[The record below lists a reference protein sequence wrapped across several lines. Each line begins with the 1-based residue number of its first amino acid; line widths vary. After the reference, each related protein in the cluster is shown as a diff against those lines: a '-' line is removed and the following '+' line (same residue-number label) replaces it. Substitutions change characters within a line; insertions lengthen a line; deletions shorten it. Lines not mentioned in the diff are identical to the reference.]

1 MKDEVDLLP
10 IDKLQRFLQVDMI
23 ILGVCGQACPNYP
36 KWQVCYFLQYLK
48 KEVNDEVDFLQA
60 DKHENLLQMDTMV
73 LIGMVK
79 HSQSSQNSEFAMSL
93 QYLKKEF
100 KDEVDFFH
108 EDKHQ
113 SFQQVDFN
121 TLGTK
126 VSYKVILSLLMGMNK
141 HSQTTQSN
149 KFAISL
155 QYLKE

>member
-1 MKDEVDLLP
+1 MP
-10 IDKLQRFLQVDMI
+10 TDKLQGFLQIDMI
-23 ILGVCGQACPNYP
+23 ILGVCGQACSNYP

-48 KEVNDEVDFLQA
+48 KGVNDEVDFLQA
-60 DKHENLLQMDTMV
+60 YKHENLLHIDAMV

-93 QYLKKEF
+93 QYL
-100 KDEVDFFH
+100 
-108 EDKHQ
+108 
-113 SFQQVDFN
+113 SFLQVDFN

-126 VSYKVILSLLMGMNK
+126 VSYRVILSLLMGMNK
-141 HSQTTQSN
+141 HSQTTQSK